1 MIRQRGRGEGAAR
14 KPPRRGR
21 DGEAEAAFR
30 ESESRFRLIA
40 ETSIDWTFWQS
51 PEGRFLFVSP
61 SCRKTTGYAAE
72 DFLEDPGLTSR
83 IIHPAD

>member
-30 ESESRFRLIA
+30 ESESRF
-40 ETSIDWTFWQS
+40 
-51 PEGRFLFVSP
+51 LFVSP